1 MATPQLSPG
10 IITREVDLTVGRAE
24 NVLDN
29 IGAIAGPFST
39 GPVEEPVNITTERD
53 LLQIFGKPLPTNDQ
67 YEYWMSAS
75 SYLSYGGIL
84 KVVRVDD
91 TSLNNSNAAVG
102 AASTV
107 LKIKNFDDYNSEYS
121 DDDLQTFYYAG
132 KNPGSWANNL
142 KVCFID
148 DEADQIINLSGANL
162 NDLDITVGLAVTTP
176 LNVQIP
182 GNGTVGIFTG
192 FLKGIITGLVNDP
205 SNNNS
210 SIDIKIVSRVSNS
223 GVETPINYAES
234 ESASSFE
241 SGDTLFFVDGSGD
254 LIGLA
259 NAQGFIEA
267 FSFTGG
273 STILSEAD
281 EVYTGISTGI
291 VGGSGSGAS
300 FTVGRNSSGGIG
312 TVTNI
317 NGGAG
322 YGVGNQLLIPGSLI
336 GGGGNIQ
343 TITGTGTVVGT
354 AATYTGL
361 TGTTSGSGVGAEF
374 TIERNGAGS
383 IVLFEVET
391 PGIRYQVGN
400 TITILGSLVGG
411 VDVTD
416 NIVLTVTGVGDEDS
430 ITVSVTQVAEATD
443 LSVAS
448 ISDWYNQQTLNL
460 VNSTIFWRSIAE
472 KPKTT
477 DYTLQRNGKNDGL
490 HVVIVDDTGSVS
502 GIQGNILEKH
512 LNLSKSRDA
521 VSSVNSPIKIW
532 YKDYLATFSR
542 YVYAG
547 ANPSSTAD
555 VVQGTSPSVTGF
567 STGFAPLTISDGIWG
582 QNAQGSV
589 YNVIGNKTYNLLGG
603 ADYGS
608 GTATLSSLVAGYEL
622 FSNRD
627 EIEVDFLI
635 YGPSLLSELES
646 QAKANKLISIA
657 NLRKDCIAV
666 ISPYRTGVVN
676 ETNSDTQTNNIV
688 KFFSP
693 LSSSSFAVFDSGY
706 KYTYDRFNNRF
717 VYIPCNA
724 DIAGLMA
731 RTNVTAFPWFSPAG
745 QQRGVLNNAIKLAY
759 NPNKSQ
765 RDLLYSSRVNSII
778 NQPGSGI
785 ILFGD
790 KTALGFASAFDR
802 INVRRL
808 FLTVEQA
815 LERSANA
822 QLFEFNDQVTRSN
835 FVNIVEPFLRDVQAK
850 RGIFDFRVICDE
862 SNNTPDIIDNNE
874 FRADIFLKPT
884 RSINYITLTF
894 VATRTGVSFEEV
906 AGNV

>member
-53 LLQIFGKPLPTNDQ
+53 LLQIFGKPSFTNNQ

-84 KVVRVDD
+84 KVVRADD
-91 TSLNNSNAAVG
+91 AALINSNAAVG
-102 AASTV
+102 AASTN
-107 LKIKNFDDYNSEYS
+107 LKIKNFDNYNSNYS
-121 DDDLQTFYYAG
+121 NNDNQNFYFSA
-132 KNPGSWANNL
+132 KNPGSWANKL

-148 DEADQIINLSGANL
+148 DKADQIINLGASNL

-176 LNVQIP
+176 LNLQIP
-182 GNGTVGIFTG
+182 GNGTVSAFTG
-192 FLKGIITGLVNDP
+192 YLKGIITGLVNDP

-210 SIDIKIVSRVSNS
+210 SIDVKVISRVSNN
-223 GVETPINYAES
+223 GVETFINYS
-234 ESASSFE
+234 ERDSASSFE
-241 SGDTLFFVDGSGD
+241 SSDTLYFIDGSGD
-254 LIGLA
+254 PLGLA
-259 NAQGFIEA
+259 NAQGFINA
-267 FSFTGG
+267 FSFSGG
-273 STILSEAD
+273 SAILSESD
-281 EVYTGISTGI
+281 EVYTGISSGI

-300 FTVGRNSSGGIG
+300 FTVTRNSSGGISS
-312 TVTNI
+312 VTQI
-317 NGGAG
+317 NGGSG
-322 YGVGNQLLIPGSLI
+322 YQSTNQLLIPGSLI

-343 TITGTGTVVGT
+343 TIIGTGTTVGT
-354 AATYTGL
+354 AATYSGL
-361 TGTTSGSGVGAEF
+361 TGTSLGAGIGASF
-374 TIERNGAGS
+374 TIERNGDGN
-383 IVLFEVET
+383 IVSFDIEE
-391 PGIRYQVGN
+391 PGIKYQIGN

-411 VDVTD
+411 VNVTD
-416 NIVLTVTGVGDEDS
+416 NVTLTVTGVGDNDS
-430 ITVSVTQVAEATD
+430 ILIAVTQVAEPTD

-448 ISDWYNQQTLNL
+448 ISDWYNNQTLNL
-460 VNSTIFWRSIAE
+460 ENSTIFWKSIAE

-477 DYTLQRNGKNDGL
+477 DYALQRNGNNDAV
-490 HVVIVDDTGSVS
+490 HIAVVDDSGSVS
-502 GIQGNILEKH
+502 GIQGNILEKY
-512 LNLSKSRDA
+512 LNLSKARDA
-521 VSSVNSPIKIW
+521 VSSIDSPIKIW
-532 YKDYLATFSR
+532 YKDYLANYSR

-547 ANPSSTAD
+547 ANPSSSPDIFQA
-555 VVQGTSPSVTGF
+555 TSPAISGF
-567 STGFAPLTISDGIWG
+567 STGFAPLSIPDGIWG
-582 QNAQGSV
+582 QNAQGSTF
-589 YNVIGNKTYNLLGG
+589 NVIGNKTYNLVGG
-603 ADYGS
+603 ANYGS
-608 GTATLSSLVAGYEL
+608 GTATLSSLMTAYDL
-622 FSNRD
+622 FSNNA

-635 YGPSLLSELES
+635 YGPSLSSELES
-646 QAKANKLISIA
+646 QAKANRLISIA
-657 NLRKDCIAV
+657 NTRKDCIAV
-666 ISPYRTGVVN
+666 ISPYRTGVVDISN
-676 ETNSDTQTNNIV
+676 TDTQTNNII

-693 LSSSSFAVFDSGY
+693 LSSSSYAVFDSGY

-731 RTNVTAFPWFSPAG
+731 RTNLTAFPWFSPAG
-745 QQRGVLNNAIKLAY
+745 QQRGGLNNAIKLAY

-765 RDLLYSSRVNSII
+765 RDLLYSSRVNSIV
-778 NQPGSGI
+778 NLPGAGI

-822 QLFEFNDQVTRSN
+822 QLFEFNDQITRSN
-835 FVNIVEPFLRDVQAK
+835 FVNIVEPYLRDVQAK
-850 RGIFDFRVICDE
+850 RGVFDFRVICDE